1 MRLVMADLGE
11 LDAEAAARFG
21 GKACGLARLLACGAN
36 VPPGFAL
43 AVGAPPPARWRP
55 AERAAFRR
63 RAERLL
69 GEGALA
75 VRSSGRGEDGAERS
89 FAGLF
94 ETVLGIGDAE
104 AAERAVA
111 HCLASADSE
120 RVRAYAGSSRPELGL
135 VVQRFVA
142 PRAAGVLFTADPQGR
157 HRGAVLEAVAG
168 SGDALVSGRAAP
180 ERWSVHESGRG
191 GLEAL
196 REARAPG
203 GAALDERL
211 AERLTREGRLLAE
224 LLGGPLDL
232 EWALDAGER
241 LWWLQARPITAL
253 REAPALPRAE
263 RSCPEAR
270 EGPVTL
276 WSNLNVRETL
286 PDPLVP
292 FCWSFWRDLVAPV
305 FARITLDFPPE
316 SCVRRELRFVDRVE
330 GRGYFNVNA
339 LLGIPFFG
347 HVARGLLDGVDA
359 EWSAGFRAAEHVA
372 TPRAIP
378 AGRWMRLRA
387 SLRSGRRNLPALL
400 RARHPERLLRAYEE
414 LAEAMR
420 RHAREP
426 LGRRSEAEL
435 VAEMHVAMSPRFLD
449 VPLLF
454 AGLLGA
460 VVSFGIAQ
468 LAFRRHPEAKR
479 MLGVAIAGNPTTE
492 MSVAIEE
499 LAEAARPLAGTFL
512 RETGTEPLLAE
523 LASMS
528 PGRDWLA
535 RLEAFLERNG
545 QRCPGEFDLAVPRWS
560 EDPTLLLELVRAE
573 LREPAKEGVRER
585 LARLAGERRAAIGRA
600 VAAEPSWKRP
610 WLRWAARLAERM
622 LPLREAG
629 KHHGLHSWQ
638 RVRSLGLELGARLAA
653 DGRLAQ
659 RDDVLFLEIGEL
671 EAAAAGA
678 LGRKALRAKVAE
690 ARARHARF
698 IGLPAPGFLRSDGV
712 PVQPA
717 EAPGGAEA
725 DGTLRGTGIS
735 TGRVVGRVRVLR
747 GPDAGA
753 LAPDEVLVVRYADPG
768 WTPLFPRAGALVM
781 EVGGVM
787 CHAAVVARELGLPAV
802 FGVRDATVRL
812 RDGELVAVDAD
823 AGTVTPA

>member
-1 MRLVMADLGE
+1 
-11 LDAEAAARFG
+11 
-21 GKACGLARLLACGAN
+21 

-69 GEGALA
+69 AEGALA

-94 ETVLGIGDAE
+94 ETVLGIADAE

-120 RVRAYAGSSRPELGL
+120 RVRAYAGSSRAELGL

-142 PRAAGVLFTADPQGR
+142 PRAAGVLFTADPKGL

-191 GLEAL
+191 GFEAL
-196 REARAPG
+196 REARAPA
-203 GAALDERL
+203 GAALDARL

-253 REAPALPRAE
+253 REAPPLPRAE

-316 SCVRRELRFVDRVE
+316 SCVRRELRFVDRVD

-339 LLGIPFFG
+339 MLGIPFFG
-347 HVARGLLDGVDA
+347 HIARGLLDGVDA

-372 TPRAIP
+372 APRAIP

-387 SLRSGRRNLPALL
+387 SLRSGRRNVPALL

-426 LGRRSEAEL
+426 LGQRSEAEL

-460 VVSFGIAQ
+460 VTSFAIAQ
-468 LAFRRHPEAKR
+468 LAFRRHPEAQR

-512 RETGTEPLLAE
+512 RETGSEPLLAE
-523 LASMS
+523 LAGMS

-585 LARLAGERRAAIGRA
+585 LARLAGERRAAIERA
-600 VAAEPSWKRP
+600 VASQPAWKRP

-678 LGRKALRAKVAE
+678 LGKKALRAKVAE
-690 ARARHARF
+690 ARAQHARF
-698 IGLPAPGFLRSDGV
+698 VGLPAPGFLRSDGV

-717 EAPGGAEA
+717 EAPGGAGA
-725 DGTLRGTGIS
+725 DGSLRGTGIS

-747 GPDAGA
+747 SPDAGA
-753 LAPDEVLVVRYADPG
+753 LAPGEVLVVRYADPG

-781 EVGGVM
+781 EVGGLM

-802 FGVRDATVRL
+802 FGVRDATTRL
-812 RDGELVAVDAD
+812 HDGELVAVDAD